1 MFLQP
6 SDVSQI
12 SFLVKKKKLAECRTV
27 YSETFRIFLYNPC
40 QISPSLEIK
49 GIEGREGARE
59 LFKREGKKALMF
71 FG

>member
-1 MFLQP
+1 MFLQL

-27 YSETFRIFLYNPC
+27 YSEKFRIFLYNPC
-40 QISPSLEIK
+40 QISPTLEIK

-59 LFKREGKKALMF
+59 LFKREARRP
-71 FG
+71 